1 MSTPLPNATELALP
15 DDGADTDVWG
25 LLNNALWS
33 AWDRSFGGRATADI
47 SSADWTPST
56 TAAQCGRLIVTGSTA
71 LERNLILPANDR
83 LYIVVNASGGNYGIT
98 IKTATVDAETIFLP
112 SGGVQL
118 VWPDDTTG
126 NIYGLTPPRTV
137 DNALLDSIRR
147 PGKDFDGASLYFGD
161 GQTGFGK
168 VESGVLGFF
177 LKDDSTTLYPDGDG
191 GFEASAQHPEVRF
204 DARNTAE
211 HCLINFTNG
220 RDGFIV
226 ERAGLLAA
234 VAAGAKELRWGNG
247 GGVAVGDA
255 NGPAGAGSI
264 NTSAYYR
271 SGVRSPYMWPS
282 SFVGLS
288 VSPNAYNAFAHGRGI
303 KPNMLVGQLRCI
315 AADVGYAGGDFVNI
329 DGGSYQIVIG
339 ANVNQ
344 VFYRVNNAYQLPTK
358 TGSGG
363 SLSIDPAKWRL
374 DIFATWA

>member
-83 LYIVVNASGGNYGIT
+83 LYIVVNASGGNYGVT
-98 IKTATVDAETIFLP
+98 VKTATVDAETIFLP

-118 VWPDDTTG
+118 VWPDKVTG

-168 VESGVLGFF
+168 VESGVLGF
-177 LKDDSTTLYPDGDG
+177 
-191 GFEASAQHPEVRF
+191 
-204 DARNTAE
+204 
-211 HCLINFTNG
+211 
-220 RDGFIV
+220 
-226 ERAGLLAA
+226 
-234 VAAGAKELRWGNG
+234 
-247 GGVAVGDA
+247 GDA

-282 SFVGLS
+282 SFLGLS
-288 VSPNAYNAFAHGRGI
+288 VSPNAYGSYSHNRSI